1 MNNCDEALNTLLYGI
16 GGGVWANLSEHEEV
30 GSVSLA
36 ISLVFLG
43 LFEMRVKL
51 TSGFE
56 KSFVY

>member
-16 GGGVWANLSEHEEV
+16 GGGWANFSEHEEV
-30 GSVSLA
+30 GSVSLP
-36 ISLVFLG
+36 ISLIFLG

>member
-16 GGGVWANLSEHEEV
+16 GGVWANLSEHEEV
-30 GSVSLA
+30 GSVSLP
-36 ISLVFLG
+36 ISLIFLG